1 MRDPRKANGHSGN
14 SGEAYHAN
22 AAIPTRYTA
31 LMRRLIDTSKRGV
44 ETSAGEC
51 AEVGGLQYQ
60 TRIHEG
66 RKHGWPIVNR
76 LEKSGGQV
84 RSFYRIDFDALR
96 KSGRSD
102 LLALA
107 FPNEYPIGVPIS
119 APLPRLVETLPLFGE
134 GGR

>member
-1 MRDPRKANGHSGN
+1 MTRRRNGHSGN
-14 SGEAYHAN
+14 SEEAYHSN
-22 AAIPTRYTA
+22 CAIPTRYTA

-44 ETSAGEC
+44 ETSASEC

-60 TRIHEG
+60 TRIFEG

-107 FPNEYPIGVPIS
+107 FPNEYPNGVPINAPSPVQGSLELS
-119 APLPRLVETLPLFGE
+119 AE
-134 GGR
+134 GGF